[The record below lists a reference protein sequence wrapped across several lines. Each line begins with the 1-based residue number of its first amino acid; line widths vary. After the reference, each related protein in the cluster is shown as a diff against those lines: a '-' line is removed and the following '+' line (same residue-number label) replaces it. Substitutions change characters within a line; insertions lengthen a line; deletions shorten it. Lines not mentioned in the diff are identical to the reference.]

1 MTEKISQNQNAGYL
15 NEYLQTTSKLVKN
28 NLEMTK
34 AQLETLN
41 EMNLVSVAHYQKNLD
56 KVTKIQEE
64 IQNTNTLYDKIKV
77 YFSKIDQ
84 IGDKIEGM
92 ESSVEYLWIIL
103 DRIETKLAEL
113 EQNK

>member
-1 MTEKISQNQNAGYL
+1 MSEKAPQNQNAGFL

-34 AQLETLN
+34 NQLEAVN

-56 KVTKIQEE
+56 KVAKIQEE
-64 IQNTNTLYDKIKV
+64 IQNTNLLYDKIKV

>member
-1 MTEKISQNQNAGYL
+1 MTEESKKTEFL
-15 NEYLQTTSKLVKN
+15 PEYLATASKLVKN
-28 NLEMTK
+28 NIEMTK

-41 EMNLVSVAHYQKNLD
+41 EMNLVSLAHYQKNLE

-64 IQNTNTLYDKIKV
+64 IQNNSNLYNKIKV

-92 ESSVEYLWIIL
+92 ESSIEYLWVIL
-103 DRIETKLAEL
+103 DRIEAKLSEL
-113 EQNK
+113 EKNK